1 METWV
6 LLKKTIHW
14 FSFMPPCAIDIKPYH
29 IAAKTPVKMPQSFH
43 KAFPVSSFR
52 ADDPVAAQE
61 RSHPTREIKPL
72 LMLAARG
79 DAKRMSSLGPSPS
92 QSRMEGESRLILK
105 DHRFPRPQ
113 ILKFF
118 LTPGEIASR
127 LPPGLEDR
135 HNWLFLADNPVG
147 ASKPGLASLSV
158 SGHSG
163 ALSVQRG
170 SVRPSETG
178 LGQNLEG
185 IALNAVPPPGQS
197 AASAGTGVPGSVC
210 SSGLLIRRHL
220 LPGSIDSG
228 SCASALRPGTSSRAV
243 APRRSKEGRQSST
256 PSKPRACPWHKPPG
270 SPGSP
275 PDDGYRQV
283 PYLQFNTTQAHA

>member
-1 METWV
+1 
-6 LLKKTIHW
+6 
-14 FSFMPPCAIDIKPYH
+14 MPPRAIDIKPDR

-43 KAFPVSSFR
+43 EAFPVSSFR
-52 ADDPVAAQE
+52 TDDPVTPQE

-72 LMLAARG
+72 SMLAGRG

-92 QSRMEGESRLILK
+92 QSRMEGEPRLILK

-118 LTPGEIASR
+118 LTPGEIASL

-147 ASKPGLASLSV
+147 ASKLELVALSV
-158 SGHSG
+158 SNHSG
-163 ALSVQRG
+163 VLSARRE

-178 LGQNLEG
+178 SSQNLEG
-185 IALNAVPPPGQS
+185 IALNAVPPPGRS
-197 AASAGTGVPGSVC
+197 AGSAGTGVPGSVC
-210 SSGLLIRRHL
+210 SSGLLTRRHL
-220 LPGSIDSG
+220 PPESIDSG
-228 SCASALRPGTSSRAV
+228 SYVSALKPGKSSRAV
-243 APRRSKEGRQSST
+243 APRRLKEGRQSST
-256 PSKPRACPWHKPPG
+256 PSKPRACPWRRPPG

-275 PDDGYRQV
+275 PDDGCR
-283 PYLQFNTTQAHA
+283 